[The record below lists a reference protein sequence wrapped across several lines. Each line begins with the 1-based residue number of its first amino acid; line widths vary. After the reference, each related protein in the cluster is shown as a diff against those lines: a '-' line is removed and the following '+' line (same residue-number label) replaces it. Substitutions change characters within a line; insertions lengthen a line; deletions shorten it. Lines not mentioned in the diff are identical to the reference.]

1 MRLQSLL
8 FLFVVIFSAV
18 HYCSAQDTMDQ
29 TESLSTGER
38 LRRVEEQI
46 EVLRTPKHRADIDVL
61 RKLESELR
69 KMIET
74 DPSSVFKSQIEADLD
89 FVNENVGDHE
99 LMVASYYM
107 NTGHGLRAASMRLRN
122 VTQRYPKF
130 SKMDEVLFRLI
141 RVSAAN
147 QEEQDAVRYSWS
159 LICNYPN
166 SEYVKPAF
174 EQLNSI
180 GVRSWEGCQKYKLQ

>member
-46 EVLRTPKHRADIDVL
+46 EVLRTRKHHADIDVL

-69 KMIET
+69 KMLET

-107 NTGHGLRAASMRLRN
+107 NTGHGFRAASLRLRN